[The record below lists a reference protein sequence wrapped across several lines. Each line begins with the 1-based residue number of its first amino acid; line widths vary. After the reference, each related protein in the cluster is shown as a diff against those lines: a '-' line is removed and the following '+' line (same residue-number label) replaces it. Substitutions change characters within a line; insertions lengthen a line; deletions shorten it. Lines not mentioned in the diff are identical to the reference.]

1 VTIVEPAWGWVA
13 FGALV
18 LFLLVLD
25 LGVLHRRGRVVPT
38 GQAAIWAVGWIA
50 FALLFNVFVFATRG
64 LGPALQFAT
73 GYLIE
78 ESLSVDNLFVFV
90 VILGYF
96 EVPERHQHRVLFWGV
111 LGALVLRGIMIGGGT
126 LLLAQG
132 HWIIY
137 VFGAFLVYTAVRMAR
152 ASDISVDPA
161 ANPVFRWARRV
172 LPLTSDYVD
181 DRFIVRERQPTGRMR
196 RLFTPLF
203 VVLLVIESTDVVFAM
218 DSIPAIFAVTRDPF
232 IVYTSNI
239 FAVLGLRSLYF
250 VLAGAVRRFT
260 LLRPALSIVLGF
272 VGIKML
278 LSAWVD
284 VPIAA
289 SLGVVVGVLLTAV
302 LLSLVRERRQAAGS

>member
-1 VTIVEPAWGWVA
+1 VEPAWGWFA

-18 LFLLVLD
+18 LSLLVLD

-38 GQAAIWAVGWIA
+38 KQAAFWAAGWIA

-64 LGPALQFAT
+64 LEPALQFAT

-90 VILGYF
+90 VVLSYF

-152 ASDISVDPA
+152 TSDVSVDPA

-172 LPLTSDYVD
+172 LPLTRDYVD
-181 DRFIVRERQPTGRMR
+181 DRFIVRERAPTGRMR

-203 VVLLVIESTDVVFAM
+203 VVLLVIESTDVVFAL

-284 VPIAA
+284 IPIAA

-302 LLSLVRERRQAAGS
+302 LLSLARERRGTAGS